1 VQILC
6 THLADSL
13 FLEYLLSKTSEILNV
28 KGYGTTNCTS
38 SKDQFDEKKKKKKSS
53 KDPLMS
59 LGHASISASL
69 KHAFGFN
76 SLEQKYQVRITDKT
90 PSPAAGSL
98 K

>member
-1 VQILC
+1 MSKAMVLR
-6 THLADSL
+6 TALDSL
-13 FLEYLLSKTSEILNV
+13 
-28 KGYGTTNCTS
+28 
-38 SKDQFDEKKKKKKSS
+38 DWRRA

>member
-28 KGYGTTNCTS
+28 KGYGTTNCT
-38 SKDQFDEKKKKKKSS
+38 SS